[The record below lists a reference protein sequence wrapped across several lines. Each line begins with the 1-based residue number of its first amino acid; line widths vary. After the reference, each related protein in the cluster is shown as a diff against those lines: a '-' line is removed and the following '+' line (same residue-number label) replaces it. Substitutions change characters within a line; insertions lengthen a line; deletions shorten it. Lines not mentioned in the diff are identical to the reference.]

1 MIKREESAV
10 YRSRVTIQECR
21 KNSIVS
27 DHFQFVK
34 EDLLSMVTQLPVA
47 DLDLLPLPTHQGKL
61 AVFKK
66 NEREIMKELFTG

>member
-34 EDLLSMVTQLPVA
+34 EDLLSMETLLPVV
-47 DLDLLPLPTHQGKL
+47 DLDLPPHPTHQGKF
-61 AVFKK
+61 AVLIKL
-66 NEREIMKELFTG
+66 KEK